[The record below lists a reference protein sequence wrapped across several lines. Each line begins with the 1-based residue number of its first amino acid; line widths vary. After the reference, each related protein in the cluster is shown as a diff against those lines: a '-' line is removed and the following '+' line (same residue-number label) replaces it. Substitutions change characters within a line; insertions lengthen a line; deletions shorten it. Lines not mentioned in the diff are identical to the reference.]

1 MLISSEIKVWVKRVL
16 KSVNKDNSQVKL
28 EERLYIT
35 NVVLQMEIL
44 EVIKS
49 L

>member
-16 KSVNKDNSQVKL
+16 KSVNKDNSQVRL